1 MRCSEMTIY
10 NINFGIGWASS
21 GVEYAQAYR
30 AKLLRNSKHQM
41 KFVFLDFIQSEN
53 IQTLT
58 HNMGFLDSEII
69 WLYQYFSDIKI
80 APTTYTVDDIQRH
93 LDNDVTHIET
103 TGKVKRLIL
112 NNKQT
117 FVTCYLKDKDS
128 DIVDRAEFVVN
139 GMLIRKDFYSY
150 VRTFSEYYAP
160 FDNKAKLYMRQF
172 YNENGSVA
180 YREYIDGDSS
190 VYVFDDAILYSKE
203 QFVAY
208 FIQKLQLTS
217 NDIVILD
224 RATQIGQSVLQ
235 NKGDSKVG
243 VVVHAEH
250 FSKSIMNDTHIL
262 WNNYYEYQFSNAR
275 NIDFFITATD
285 IQNDL
290 LTQQFE
296 KYTSYVPRV
305 RTIPVGSLDTLKRPK
320 RKRKP
325 YTMITA
331 SRLASEKHVDW
342 IVGAAIKAKQEIPD
356 LIFDI
361 YGEGGEKGNIQ
372 QIIETSKAEDY
383 IRLRGHVN
391 LDDVYKQYDLFVS
404 ASTSE
409 GFGLTLMEAVGSGL
423 GMLGFD
429 VNYGNPTFI
438 NDKKNG
444 YLIPIALNEDSV
456 DTIVSRLADHMVS
469 YFNKDLRKPH
479 EESYKIAKPFKTKHI
494 EQQWNNLLEEVL
506 HD

>member
-1 MRCSEMTIY
+1 MTIY

-30 AKLLRNSKHQM
+30 AKLLRNSKYQM
-41 KFVFLDFIQSEN
+41 KFVFLDFIQTEN

-80 APTTYTVDDIQRH
+80 ASTTYTIDDIEQH
-93 LDNDVTHIET
+93 LDNDVTSTET
-103 TGKVKRLIL
+103 TGKVKKLIL
-112 NNKQT
+112 DNKQS
-117 FVTCYLKDKDS
+117 FVTCYLKNKDS
-128 DIVDRAEFVVN
+128 EIVDRAEFVVN

-160 FDNKAKLYMRQF
+160 FENKAKLYMRQF
-172 YNENGSVA
+172 YNEDGTVA
-180 YREYIDGDSS
+180 YNEYIDSDSS
-190 VYVFDDAILYSKE
+190 IYVFDDAILYSKE
-203 QFVAY
+203 QFVGY
-208 FIQKLQLTS
+208 FIQKLQLT
-217 NDIVILD
+217 NDDIIIMD
-224 RATQIGQSVLQ
+224 RSTKIGQSVLQ
-235 NKGDSKVG
+235 NKGNSKIG

-250 FSKSIMNDTHIL
+250 FSKSILNETHIL
-262 WNNYYEYQFSNAR
+262 WNNYYEYQFLNAK

-285 IQNDL
+285 IQNEL

-296 KYTSYVPRV
+296 KYTNYVPKV
-305 RTIPVGSLDTLKRPK
+305 RTIPVGSLDSLKK
-320 RKRKP
+320 SKEKRKP
-325 YTMITA
+325 YTMVTA

-342 IVGAAIKAKQEIPD
+342 IVRAAIKAKLEVPE
-356 LIFDI
+356 LTFDI

-372 QIIETSKAEDY
+372 QIIQEFKADEY

-391 LDDVYKQYDLFVS
+391 LDEVYKQYDLFVS

-423 GMLGFD
+423 SMLGFD

-456 DTIVSRLADHMVS
+456 DNIVSRLARHMVS
-469 YFNKDLRKPH
+469 YFKGDLRRPH
-479 EESYKIAKPFKTKHI
+479 EESYKIAKQFKTKHI
-494 EQQWNNLLEEVL
+494 EQKWNNLLEEVL

>member
-80 APTTYTVDDIQRH
+80 APTTYTIDDIQRH

-290 LTQQFE
+290 LRQQFK

-305 RTIPVGSLDTLKRPK
+305 RTIPVGSLDALKRPK

-342 IVGAAIKAKQEIPD
+342 IVRAAIKAKQEIPG

>member
-1 MRCSEMTIY
+1 MTIY

-53 IQTLT
+53 IQSLT
-58 HNMGFLDSEII
+58 SNMGFLDSEII

-80 APTTYTVDDIQRH
+80 APTTYTVDDVQRH
-93 LDNDVTHIET
+93 LENEVTEIEAS
-103 TGKVKRLIL
+103 GKIKRLIL
-112 NNKQT
+112 NNNQT

-128 DIVDRAEFVVN
+128 EIVDRAEFVVN

-160 FDNKAKLYMRQF
+160 FENKAKLYMRQF
-172 YNENGSVA
+172 YNEDGTVA
-180 YREYIDGDSS
+180 YNEYIDGDSS
-190 VYVFDDAILYSKE
+190 VYAFEDALLYSKE
-203 QFVAY
+203 EFVAY
-208 FIQKLQLTS
+208 FMRRLQLS
-217 NDIVILD
+217 SSDIVILD
-224 RATQIGQSVLQ
+224 RATKIGQSVLQ
-235 NKGDSKVG
+235 NKGDSKIG

-250 FSKSIMNDTHIL
+250 FSKSIMDDTHIL
-262 WNNYYEYQFSNAR
+262 WNNFYEYQFANAK

-285 IQNDL
+285 IQNEL
-290 LTQQFE
+290 LSQQFE
-296 KYTSYVPRV
+296 KYAGYVPRV

-320 RKRKP
+320 KSRTK
-325 YTMITA
+325 YSMITA

-342 IVGAAIKAKQEIPD
+342 IVRAAIKAKKDIPQ
-356 LIFDI
+356 LTLDI

-372 QIIETSKAEDY
+372 QIIETFNASDY

-391 LDDVYKQYDLFVS
+391 LDHVYKQYDLFVS
-404 ASTSE
+404 GSTSE

-423 GMLGFD
+423 GMIGFD

-438 NDKKNG
+438 KDKKNG
-444 YLIPIALNEDSV
+444 YLVPIALNEDGM
-456 DTIVSRLADHMVS
+456 DEIVTRLSEYMVS
-469 YFNKDLRKPH
+469 YFEGKLRHPH
-479 EESYKIAKPFKTKHI
+479 DESYKIAKPFKTKRI
-494 EQQWNNLLEEVL
+494 EQQWHNLLGEAL